1 MCDVCAWSSIDCK
14 LDFLFTFACFMGFI
28 YVAVAL
34 IWSDLPLVWLFWC
47 VLQRNTAHNT
57 TQHIHTEHRA
67 VLMTSSNVSIRLIK
81 FFGAKKLLLLLL
93 LLQSRRTVRIISW
106 HIPSTKKNRQTPK
119 CWHDRV
125 ATLTK
130 VFTITTNYAGLESLR
145 PKLLMSFPSSSSSSL
160 SLESAY
166 FPKKG

>member
-1 MCDVCAWSSIDCK
+1 MFYGVYLRCGCID
-14 LDFLFTFACFMGFI
+14 LIRFAVGLAILMRI
-28 YVAVAL
+28 
-34 IWSDLPLVWLFWC
+34 
-47 VLQRNTAHNT
+47 TAEYS

-67 VLMTSSNVSIRLIK
+67 VLMTSSNISIRLIK

-106 HIPSTKKNRQTPK
+106 HIPSTKKNRQIPK

>member
-1 MCDVCAWSSIDCK
+1 MFYGVYLRCGCID
-14 LDFLFTFACFMGFI
+14 LIRFAFGLAILMRI
-28 YVAVAL
+28 
-34 IWSDLPLVWLFWC
+34 
-47 VLQRNTAHNT
+47 TAEYS

-67 VLMTSSNVSIRLIK
+67 VLMTSSNISIRLIK